1 MYNRI
6 MTESSLAS
14 TPTVYTRRRIQLE
27 GIGAFLLALGCARAW
42 LTLLFAAPALP
53 LDMDIDAHRIFD
65 LFYFLAAIVLALSA
79 RKLTALSDVRW
90 AVPAI
95 GVCMV
100 GASALCSFSAQ
111 MGPWGTAGAA
121 FGSVAMWLALAGAV
135 LGGAGFSCF
144 LLVWAEALSHLS
156 LARIAL
162 FAALS
167 QLFAVILVFF
177 CDGLDRTRLVLAL
190 IILPIVAVA
199 ALAHAGRYARGQDQS
214 ALRPCDRSWRSVPW
228 KFIAVAAVLC
238 FVYGLRSHQLAAGA
252 GMHSTLSTGIAM
264 AAFAGYVYFFSDRL
278 SLNSLV
284 KSAIPLTLCGFLLI
298 PGEGFLGTVVSS
310 YMISVGY
317 SIMTLL
323 VALMLYDI
331 SKRFG
336 IMVLLLFC
344 LKNAMQIFVV
354 LGGDF
359 ARFIETLP
367 LASST
372 GDAMMTIIVVMLIFF
387 VAFVLY
393 AENGLTSTWGI
404 KFMDADALTE
414 EGREE
419 QARTKLCDRLSS
431 EHRLSPREDEI
442 LRLYAKGMNGPQ
454 IEKELFIAEGTLK
467 THTRHIYEKLGISSR
482 KELHALLSAGQPVE
496 PNQIGR

>member
-1 MYNRI
+1 MYNRTMI
-6 MTESSLAS
+6 ESSS
-14 TPTVYTRRRIQLE
+14 PSNPTARTRRRIQLE
-27 GIGAFLLALGCARAW
+27 GVGAFLLALGCARAW

-53 LDMDIDAHRIFD
+53 LDIDIDAHRIFD
-65 LFYFLAAIVLALSA
+65 WFYFLAAIALALSV
-79 RKLTALSDVRW
+79 RKLTSLSDTRW
-90 AVPAI
+90 AVPA
-95 GVCMV
+95 VAVSMV
-100 GASALCSFSAQ
+100 GASALCSLSAQ
-111 MGPWGTAGAA
+111 MGPWGATGTAS
-121 FGSVAMWLALAGAV
+121 GSAAMWLAFAGAM

-162 FAALS
+162 FTALS
-167 QLFAVILVFF
+167 QLFAVVLVFF
-177 CDGLDRTRLVLAL
+177 CGGLDRTRLVIAL
-190 IILPIVAVA
+190 LLLPVVAVA
-199 ALAHAGRYARGQDQS
+199 ALVHAGRYVREQDQGVS
-214 ALRPCDRSWRSVPW
+214 RTCDRSWRSVPW
-228 KFIAVAAVLC
+228 KLIAVAAVLC

-252 GMHSTLSTGIAM
+252 GMHSSFSTGIAM

-278 SLNSLV
+278 SLNALV

-298 PGEGFLGTVVSS
+298 PGEGILGTVVSS

-359 ARFIETLP
+359 AQFIEALP
-367 LASST
+367 LAAST
-372 GDAMMTIIVVMLIFF
+372 GDAIVTIAVVALIFF
-387 VAFVLY
+387 VAFVLF

-419 QARTKLCDRLSS
+419 QVRTRLCDRLAS

-467 THTRHIYEKLGISSR
+467 THTRHIYEKLGISNR
-482 KELHALLSAGQPVE
+482 KELYELLSV
-496 PNQIGR
+496 R